1 LQEQIVHYANSAAA
15 YEELYLAHK
24 CFGEALPARYRGT
37 FKSGKPLAKAAE
49 DLVQALEYTQHALQA
64 TGPGEEDL
72 HALWRLCASH
82 MVCCATERTRRGAG
96 AFCRVPDNVSVTARQ
111 AKALTVILQ
120 EVTTSADQ
128 HSLTLNEV
136 RQQLKHIFQLIRQS
150 ALAQDPAECH
160 FPHAEGSE
168 VNHINHLIGK
178 ARALLHPTPRRM
190 TLQEEAVLRL
200 TAEAERT
207 DLCVS
212 PAHPHLRECW
222 LLAADQMRLAAGADS
237 EGNTVNC
244 KLHMLCSTAQ
254 EKLAM
259 GLLTTAASYFGKAN
273 TAGTQKSRVLWKE
286 AAEVLLQTSAPLI
299 QRCVALKSSEKGV
312 TLTSAAERSVR
323 RSTRLA
329 EAAWCCERGSA
340 TSSAAGD
347 TPLGR
352 LQTAE
357 AALRLQL
364 TTDATTLLLPH
375 HAKKFIQLCD
385 GLLHQCHRSCPYRL
399 NLPTKPLLSNART
412 ELSQAAESA
421 DCIGR
426 LSWLCEIVAV
436 FHGIFHCPSAS
447 AAAQVATSTI
457 DTLKILQVSAL
468 DAQDSSALWTAVRS
482 AYLSSAREAAKA
494 HMQGHAAES
503 GVWCAA
509 SWLLQV
515 LPNDCGVAARSA
527 CCEAYNE
534 LVTRAWGLRYAGSGA
549 DMPAGRIH
557 HC

>member
-1 LQEQIVHYANSAAA
+1 VSGNALLWCCAAGAYDYIVGVGVSVISDEVSSEWNLVQKLTSQATKYEASFFSPSLCPIAEIKALQEQIVHHASSAAV

-24 CFGEALPARYRGT
+24 CFGEALPTRYRGT
-37 FKSGKPLAKAAE
+37 FKSGKPLATAAE
-49 DLVQALEYTQHALQA
+49 DLVQALEYTQHALEA

-72 HALWRLCASH
+72 HALWKMCAGH
-82 MVCCATERTRRGAG
+82 MVRCATERTRRGAG

-150 ALAQDPAECH
+150 ALAQDPAGCH

-178 ARALLHPTPRRM
+178 ARALLHPPPRRM
-190 TLQEEAVLRL
+190 TVQEEAVLRL

-212 PAHPHLRECW
+212 PAHPHLRECL
-222 LLAADQMRLAAGADS
+222 LLAADQMRLAADADS
-237 EGNTVNC
+237 EGNTGDC
-244 KLHMLCSTAQ
+244 KLHMLHSTAL

-259 GLLTTAASYFGKAN
+259 GLLTTAAGYFGKAT
-273 TAGTQKSRVLWKE
+273 TAGTQQSTELWKK
-286 AAEVLLQTSAPLI
+286 AAEVLLQTSAPLS
-299 QRCVALKSSEKGV
+299 QRCVALKSSEKGM

-329 EAAWCCERGSA
+329 EAARCSERGSA
-340 TSSAAGD
+340 TSSTAGG

-364 TTDATTLLLPH
+364 TTDATTHLLPH
-375 HAKKFIQLCD
+375 DAVKFIQLCD
-385 GLLHQCHRSCPYRL
+385 VLLRQCHHPCAYRL
-399 NLPTKPLLSNART
+399 KLPTKPLLSNAHT
-412 ELSQAAESA
+412 ELSHAAEPA
-421 DCIGR
+421 DCIGPAE
-426 LSWLCEIVAV
+426 L
-436 FHGIFHCPSAS
+436 
-447 AAAQVATSTI
+447 
-457 DTLKILQVSAL
+457 
-468 DAQDSSALWTAVRS
+468 AVR
-482 AYLSSAREAAKA
+482 
-494 HMQGHAAES
+494 
-503 GVWCAA
+503 
-509 SWLLQV
+509 
-515 LPNDCGVAARSA
+515 DCGGFPRHLSLSL
-527 CCEAYNE
+527 CLSRRTGGHKY
-534 LVTRAWGLRYAGSGA
+534 
-549 DMPAGRIH
+549 H
-557 HC
+557 